1 MSKREA
7 KLLLEDIWEAIG
19 KIEDYTQ
26 AMSFEQF
33 IKDSK
38 TVDAVIRNF
47 EIIGEATIQLPEE
60 FRLKHSNIDWHRL
73 KGFRNRL
80 VHDYFGV
87 DYKIVWDI
95 IQENLP
101 YFRAQIEKLI

>member
-19 KIEDYTQ
+19 KIQDYTQ

-33 IKDSK
+33 IGDPK

-47 EIIGEATIQLPEE
+47 EVIGEATIQLPEE
-60 FRLKHSNIDWHRL
+60 FKLKHSNIEPKLCNKKVRKH
-73 KGFRNRL
+73 F
-80 VHDYFGV
+80 
-87 DYKIVWDI
+87 
-95 IQENLP
+95 NLLHK
-101 YFRAQIEKLI
+101 FE